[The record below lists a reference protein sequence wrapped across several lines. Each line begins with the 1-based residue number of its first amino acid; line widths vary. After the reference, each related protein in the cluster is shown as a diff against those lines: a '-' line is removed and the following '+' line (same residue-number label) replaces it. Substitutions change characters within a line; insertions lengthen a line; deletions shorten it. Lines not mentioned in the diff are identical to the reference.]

1 MAFHFLLLGILRN
14 TCDLNYGVGF
24 TSSFNQFFL
33 NIVSILLCLYTNDIE
48 TRRKSSLAI
57 VQLVYYLYSTLAKRK
72 TIKKDGLT

>member
-1 MAFHFLLLGILRN
+1 MVNFMAFHFLLLRILRS
-14 TCDLNYGVGF
+14 TCNFNYGAGF

-57 VQLVYYLYSTLAKRK
+57 VQLVYIIYIQL
-72 TIKKDGLT
+72 